1 MDIGLAKETELIDKF
16 MGLDNS
22 EKNYKTSWDA
32 LMPVVEKIEEN
43 EEIDVNILLNG
54 TVIFKWRTQEDIVN
68 NVANISFDNKIE
80 HTYDAVIE
88 YLKIINKQEA
98 SV

>member
-1 MDIGLAKETELIDKF
+1 MHLCLLLK
-16 MGLDNS
+16 
-22 EKNYKTSWDA
+22 
-32 LMPVVEKIEEN
+32 KIEEN

>member
-32 LMPVVEKIEEN
+32 LMPVVEKN
-43 EEIDVNILLNG
+43 
-54 TVIFKWRTQEDIVN
+54 
-68 NVANISFDNKIE
+68 
-80 HTYDAVIE
+80 
-88 YLKIINKQEA
+88 
-98 SV
+98 